1 MLGCR
6 RICAKAAGTR
16 LFLVEYKLL
25 ESFGA
30 FTNITQACG

>member
-6 RICAKAAGTR
+6 RICVNAAGPR
-16 LFLVEYKLL
+16 LFLVQYKLL
-25 ESFGA
+25 ESLGA